1 MASEAIRLAGIHQLA
16 PEEFYCALFIWS
28 GHDRILPVWLSP
40 IDGARIDARLAGF
53 EHRRPDTYDTLI
65 DAVEQLGGVEAV
77 TISHYHEGVFMVD
90 VELGN
95 DTQLDT
101 RVSDALVLANHFG
114 VDIVADSDVLQETTV
129 YATAADLREYF
140 GLDVQGSG
148 SDDGGE
154 DAGASDGNTN
164 GGSGSEDGPAT
175 KGQGTGDPGAAG
187 DPSGAER
194 SGARESGP
202 DAGAARSSGDESAA
216 AERSAGGDQ
225 ESTSAS
231 GDAQADAE
239 FSEML
244 RSLGLSEEDLGHDD
258 PENDPREDN

>member
-1 MASEAIRLAGIHQLA
+1 MASEAIRFAGIHQLA
-16 PEEFYCALFIWS
+16 PEEFYCALFIWP
-28 GHDRILPVWLSP
+28 GHGRILPVWLSP

-148 SDDGGE
+148 SDDGAE
-154 DAGASDGNTN
+154 DAGASDG
-164 GGSGSEDGPAT
+164 SAT

>member
-1 MASEAIRLAGIHQLA
+1 MASEAIRFAGIHQLA
-16 PEEFYCALFIWS
+16 PEEFYCALFIWP

-148 SDDGGE
+148 SDDGAE
-154 DAGASDGNTN
+154 DAGASDG
-164 GGSGSEDGPAT
+164 SAT

-258 PENDPREDN
+258 PENDPRGDN